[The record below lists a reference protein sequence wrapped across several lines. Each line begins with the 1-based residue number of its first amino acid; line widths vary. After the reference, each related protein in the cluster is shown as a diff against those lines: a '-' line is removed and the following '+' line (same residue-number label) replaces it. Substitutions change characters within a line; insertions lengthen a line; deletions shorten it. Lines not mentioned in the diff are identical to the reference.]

1 MSDRRTEGLILD
13 IRTEEQIINP
23 VSNVRYGIFYGQ
35 KMLKHLARYRKK
47 CNFAPNFATQG
58 QKKLYFRHKNKRTIG
73 KTQRHKNKKTN

>member
-1 MSDRRTEGLILD
+1 MSDRRIKGLILD

-47 CNFAPNFATQG
+47 CNFAPNFAT
-58 QKKLYFRHKNKRTIG
+58 
-73 KTQRHKNKKTN
+73 

>member
-1 MSDRRTEGLILD
+1 MSDRRIKGLILD

-23 VSNVRYGIFYGQ
+23 VSDVRYGIFYGQ

-58 QKKLYFRHKNKRTIG
+58 QKDMFFDRRT
-73 KTQRHKNKKTN
+73 KEQ